1 MEEEEA
7 EVTKPRIRIRTQINE
22 KTGYGLNL
30 KISEPKKPKATKKEA
45 APAKKQISRTK
56 K

>member
-7 EVTKPRIRIRTQINE
+7 EVTNPRTRTRTQVNK
-22 KTGYGLNL
+22 KTWYELNL
-30 KISEPKKPKATKKEA
+30 KISEPKKPKATKKKV
-45 APAKKQISRTK
+45 APAIKQVSRTK

>member
-7 EVTKPRIRIRTQINE
+7 EVTKPRTRTRSQVNK
-22 KTGYGLNL
+22 KTGYELNL
-30 KISEPKKPKATKKEA
+30 KISEPKKPKATKKKA
-45 APAKKQISRTK
+45 APAKRQVSRTK